1 MLSKNLV
8 SLEDWTTQ
16 QIIDVLNL
24 ATEIDSDIKK
34 YKDLASGYLMA
45 NLFLEPSTRT
55 LGSFESAMKRM
66 GAQTITVSDINSSS
80 MVKGESLADTIRI
93 WSGYADLLVLRH
105 PWEGSAK
112 LASEYSDVPVI
123 NAGDG
128 SHEHPTQT
136 LCDLFTL
143 RKEHGSLDGLKVVMC
158 GDLKNGRTVNSLTC
172 ALIRFGAQ
180 IIFVPGEGLGLS
192 DHMIEKLEVQYSAP
206 LTRIDPESLGLSD
219 LVKSINKSNRD
230 NAIYSTPKFAEEL
243 GTENTFCSVSGE
255 GKKEKLVL
263 YMTRK
268 QNERDKN
275 LEVNGD
281 YPKINASVM
290 KHSFLSNAILM
301 HPLPRVD
308 EIATDLDRDP
318 RSIYFQQ
325 ARNGVPV
332 RMALIA
338 LLLQLR
344 HWSDQVE
351 GEEPFSTTTVGK
363 REVGATVCSNQ
374 VCVTKMEPQSVEKE
388 SGIINRDLSHITC
401 VYCGRLI
408 SNRI

>member
-1 MLSKNLV
+1 MLSENLV
-8 SLEDWTTQ
+8 SLEDWTMQ
-16 QIIDVLNL
+16 QITDVLNL
-24 ATEIDSDIKK
+24 AEEMDLDKRK
-34 YKDLASGYLMA
+34 YKDLATGYLMA

-66 GAQTITVSDINSSS
+66 GGQTITVSDIDSSS
-80 MVKGESLADTIRI
+80 MIKGESLADTVRI

-143 RKEHGSLDGLKVVMC
+143 RKEHDTLDGLRVLMC

-172 ALIRFGAQ
+172 ALLRFGAQ

-192 DHMIEKLEVQYSAP
+192 DHMIEKLEVQYKAP
-206 LTRIDPESLGLSD
+206 LKMIDPEDFGLSD
-219 LVKSINKSNRD
+219 LVKSINKSNCD
-230 NAIYSTPKFAEEL
+230 NAIYSTPDLPREF
-243 GTENTFCSVSGE
+243 GTENTIDAVSRE
-255 GKKEKLVL
+255 RKKDKFVL

-275 LEVNGD
+275 MKIDGD

-290 KHSFLSNAILM
+290 KHAFLSNAILM

-308 EIATDLDRDP
+308 EIATDLDMDP
-318 RSIYFQQ
+318 RSRYFQQ

-338 LLLQLR
+338 FLLQLR
-344 HWSDQVE
+344 AWTDQRE
-351 GEEPFSTTTVGK
+351 GEEAFSTTAVGRK
-363 REVGATVCSNQ
+363 EVGSVGCSNK
-374 VCVTKMEPQSVEKE
+374 VCVTKMEPQSVDKE
-388 SGIINRDLSHITC
+388 SGIINRDLLHITC